1 MIYLKNHQSF
11 SFQDIFMKILHNI
24 ETIIHN
30 LHVKFQK
37 SHFNFLGFI
46 DKILYFLSKRFIFL
60 HIFHLIFRENGL
72 RYGFLFFYNLS
83 IIFWLCTNESNQ
95 KCSICIN
102 IGDII
107 FLRVKNKAFLRNMQ
121 DFYFFQKIISWYII
135 ARNLQSIQFLD

>member
-1 MIYLKNHQSF
+1 
-11 SFQDIFMKILHNI
+11 MKILHNI

-83 IIFWLCTNESNQ
+83 IIFDYVRM
-95 KCSICIN
+95 KAI
-102 IGDII
+102 
-107 FLRVKNKAFLRNMQ
+107 KNALSAL
-121 DFYFFQKIISWYII
+121 ISEI
-135 ARNLQSIQFLD
+135 